1 MKKFLFGML
10 ISTIGLLFTTICFV
24 YSVIKP
30 GIYNEIG
37 GLLGSLLVNHM
48 LMPFII
54 SLIILLIGL
63 IICGYEAYFNK

>member
-10 ISTIGLLFTTICFV
+10 ISIIGLIFTTICFV
-24 YSVIKP
+24 CSAINP

-37 GLLGSLLVNHM
+37 GLLGSLLFNHM